1 MPDGA
6 EGIPVEDRQEAE
18 LLRAI
23 DVQVETELLEKQ
35 QAGSSSEHSD
45 GATRVRPRQ
54 EAGAAEARASPDSA
68 EDLSRKP
75 ADEKS
80 GEAGVP
86 SNPANP
92 ARGAAASSRETERER
107 RWREAEA
114 VVQQAQGRLEVDS
127 GVADKRAEEAEIQR
141 RSSEGPHGGRDFQTL
156 GRRADQE
163 AEMAQ
168 GEAEL
173 DRALVDK
180 RREEAELEERVAREN
195 ESRWATERAAEQERR
210 EAQMRRERVLAE
222 AEARRQAG
230 LQQQKEL
237 RREAEMEREVAE
249 ARREEEIQREAAL
262 RREAALQREVEV
274 RREAELQR
282 EVELRREA
290 ELQRE
295 VELRRE
301 AELERGMVQA
311 TDEALQKELELS
323 RQRQDP
329 RWEAQ
334 WRQEAEEA
342 IRRAGGGA
350 DSADFSNNAWNSQM
364 NTTGEYLRRG
374 QELVERQEL
383 EEAIDR
389 QPVSHRAQLLREALE
404 QEPAYQGRPDLQL
417 LWERYMAGSN
427 NGQEPDSSLS
437 SERVNMLADLMR
449 DPTQHL
455 VHTFLRQRQEQHQ
468 QDMQRAV
475 AQRQSVRQ
483 QQEEEHE
490 EDRAARE
497 RELRRQ
503 EARRQQ
509 LRLSSEEESNGS
521 YGEILLQRERDRL
534 RRREIRT
541 QRKKQGKSPSPS
553 PSPSPSKLSQPKS
566 SSGPARGGDNTTE
579 TLYSIPEDT
588 SRDASPRKSRSPHR
602 PQPHNRRSDV
612 IDPHMDKL
620 RQRISQQREKIGRER
635 SKEIQRQ
642 LKLDKL
648 KALLSA
654 KRTGLL
660 DNAAI
665 AAHLASISSTSA
677 PSDDDSATL
686 LSQVGS
692 VFSDNTTTTKDSS
705 MEMKLARL
713 ARVPVAGRERDRAA
727 YQGTDLCLD
736 TDHFTPLQEDSSSQT
751 ETDDSYQL
759 GRRCHSIRGGLSG
772 LRKRLSPTSQLSKH
786 GGKFMKLHQMY
797 SPYKRQEFVQ
807 PTVASRK
814 TRRVESPLGRVGH
827 DGKRDAATM
836 YPSPKQPSPSR
847 YARHRGLRLVSQG
860 VQTSP
865 DGCSGQRRPR
875 SFSPPHQ
882 DQPVMPVPL
891 MTRGQ
896 RVQTQGGRSLS
907 PQAKRGSMLVPRQSR
922 VDKQSRQSRS
932 ISPAFDSSQVAA
944 CLSPDRSRPRSAS
957 PARSDR
963 HR

>member
-1 MPDGA
+1 M
-6 EGIPVEDRQEAE
+6 EDSHEAD

-23 DVQVETELLEKQ
+23 DAQVETELLEKQ
-35 QAGSSSEHSD
+35 QTGSSSEHSD

-54 EAGAAEARASPDSA
+54 EAGAAEARASPDLA

-92 ARGAAASSRETERER
+92 ARGAAASGKETERER

-114 VVQQAQGRLEVDS
+114 VVQMAQGQLEVDS

-141 RSSEGPHGGRDFQTL
+141 RSSEGPLGGLDFQTL

-163 AEMAQ
+163 AEVAQ

-195 ESRWATERAAEQERR
+195 ESRWAAERAVEQERR
-210 EAQMRRERVLAE
+210 EALMRRERVLAE

-262 RREAALQREVEV
+262 RREAALQREVE
-274 RREAELQR
+274 
-282 EVELRREA
+282 LRREA

-311 TDEALQKELELS
+311 TDEVLQKELELS
-323 RQRQDP
+323 RQRPDP
-329 RWEAQ
+329 GWEAQ

-350 DSADFSNNAWNSQM
+350 DSMDFSNNAWNSQM
-364 NTTGEYLRRG
+364 NPTGEYLRRG

-468 QDMQRAV
+468 QDLQRAV
-475 AQRQSVRQ
+475 VQRQSVRQ
-483 QQEEEHE
+483 QQEEERE

-566 SSGPARGGDNTTE
+566 SSGPARGGDNTVE

-602 PQPHNRRSDV
+602 PQPHHHRRSDV

-635 SKEIQRQ
+635 SKEMQRQ

-727 YQGTDLCLD
+727 YQNTGLCPD

-865 DGCSGQRRPR
+865 DSRTGQRRPR

-896 RVQTQGGRSLS
+896 RVQTQGRRSPS
-907 PQAKRGSMLVPRQSR
+907 PQAKRGSMMVPRQSR
-922 VDKQSRQSRS
+922 VDKQLRQSRS

-944 CLSPDRSRPRSAS
+944 CLSPDRGRPRSAS

-963 HR
+963 LR